1 MAKYASK
8 TQGKA
13 ESTYNGP
20 TWTLDEETKTAFGE
34 TENPLV
40 EKIRKQ
46 AGWSKKDKEE
56 AIASLQAKDKAWTI
70 TLDRHDADSK
80 AAPDRV
86 HIAGPCKTVKLSIRV
101 VQAIVENAAELSK
114 WLKDHSES

>member
-1 MAKYASK
+1 MARYASK
-8 TQGKA
+8 SQGKA

-46 AGWSKKDKEE
+46 SGWSKKDKEE

-70 TLDRHDADSK
+70 TLDRHDAESK
-80 AAPDRV
+80 AAPDRTW
-86 HIAGPCKTVKLSIRV
+86 IAGPCKTVKISIRV
-101 VQAIVENAAELSK
+101 LQAIVENAADLQK
-114 WLKDHSES
+114 WIAEHAED